1 MAGRCKHTFRPGC
14 EDLEGRKLLSFS
26 GTYYV
31 FNNYSDKVLD
41 DTNASKSDGNHMQQF
56 HLNGNTAQQ
65 WAFFQ
70 LRDGNYLIVNQRSGK
85 ALDVVDSSKD
95 DRGLNRPDARGRGC
109 SSQEWR
115 LIRALRRQL
124 RDPQRE
130 QAARPWIMGPIDER
144 TRAVIDQWSY
154 VGAPNQEWRL
164 EQA

>member
-41 DTNASKSDGNHMQQF
+41 DTNASKSDWNQMQQF

-65 WAFFQ
+65 WAFVQ
-70 LRDGNYLIVNQRSGK
+70 IRDGNYLIVNQRSGK
-85 ALDVVDSSKD
+85 ALDVTDGSID
-95 DRGLNRPDARGRGC
+95 DGATIIQYHLNGAL
-109 SSQEWR
+109 SQEWA
-115 LIRALRRQL
+115 LIQLPDGNYEILNANSGKAL
-124 RDPQRE
+124 DNG
-130 QAARPWIMGPIDER
+130 ASTSDHAG
-144 TRAVIDQWSY
+144 IDQWSY
-154 VGAPNQEWRL
+154 VGAPNQEWRI

>member
-1 MAGRCKHTFRPGC
+1 MQAHIPTGLRGP
-14 EDLEGRKLLSFS
+14 EGRKLLSFS

-65 WAFFQ
+65 WAFVQ
-70 LRDGNYLIVNQRSGK
+70 LRDGNYLIVTQRSGK

-95 DRGLNRPDARGRGC
+95 DGASIDQMHVDGGLEPGV
-109 SSQEWR
+109 
-115 LIRALRRQL
+115 ALVQL
-124 RDPQRE
+124 SNGNYVILNANSGKALDNG
-130 QAARPWIMGPIDER
+130 ANTGDHG
-144 TRAVIDQWSY
+144 VIDQWSY
-154 VGAPNQEWRL
+154 VEAPNQEWRL

>member
-41 DTNASKSDGNHMQQF
+41 DTNASTSDGNHMQQF

-65 WAFFQ
+65 WSFVQ
-70 LRDGNYLIVNQRSGK
+70 IRDGNYLIVNQKSGK
-85 ALDVVDSSKD
+85 ALDVADSSMD
-95 DRGLNRPDARGRGC
+95 DGSTIVQRHLNGEL
-109 SSQEWR
+109 SEEWA
-115 LIRALRRQL
+115 LIQLSNGNYEILNANSGKAL
-124 RDPQRE
+124 DNG
-130 QAARPWIMGPIDER
+130 ASASDHAI
-144 TRAVIDQWSY
+144 IDQWSY
-154 VGAPNQEWRL
+154 VGAPNQEWRI